1 MMVKDFEKF
10 IEGFLFW
17 SLLHKFMALERKT
30 VK

>member
-17 SLLHKFMALERKT
+17 SFLHKFMALERKT